1 MTMMTQKYRLNYLLQ
16 EYLVFILPKS
26 YNFFGVYTSEFF
38 HCISTHT
45 PFTFLNIM
53 VISSSSYNLNG
64 EQATMH

>member
-26 YNFFGVYTSEFF
+26 YGVYTSGFF

-53 VISSSSYNLNG
+53 VFSYNLNG